1 LVVYLFLADGFE
13 TVEALAPYD
22 LMKRAGI
29 DVKSVSIKKD
39 KRVVSAQGVS
49 VEADLAITAIKGTC
63 PEMVVLPGGMPGAS
77 NLEQSEEVREC
88 MQRTYSAGGWLAAI
102 CAAPYVL
109 GVNGYLEGKEA
120 TCYPGFEDK
129 LTGAKLSEKSVV
141 CDGKIITAAGM
152 GVALEFGLEIVR
164 ALKGLETVEQIK
176 KSIIYTR

>member
-1 LVVYLFLADGFE
+1 MVYLLLADGFE

-39 KRVVSAQGVS
+39 RRVISAQGVP
-49 VEADLAITAIKGTC
+49 VEADLPVTALKDAD
-63 PEMVVLPGGMPGAS
+63 PEMVVLPGGMPGAA

-88 MQRTYSAGGWLAAI
+88 LYRAFASGGWLAAI

-109 GVNGYLEGKEA
+109 GVNGYLKSKEA

-129 LTGAKLSEKSVV
+129 LTGAKFSDKPVV
-141 CDGKIITAAGM
+141 CDGKIITAVGM
-152 GVALEFGLEIVR
+152 GVALEFGFEIIR
-164 ALKGLETVEQIK
+164 ALKGAEIAGRIK
-176 KSIIYTR
+176 KGIIYTH